1 MSRKLLSAI
10 NLTKNLHKGLEI
22 RGIILGEGEN
32 CCWVLG
38 AGYWVLVACCWL
50 LVVAGCLLLVT
61 GYWLKNTFVL
71 KSGNYFVN

>member
-32 CCWVLG
+32 CCWLLG
-38 AGYWVLVACCWL
+38 
-50 LVVAGCLLLVT
+50 AGCLLLVT

>member
-38 AGYWVLVACCWL
+38 AGCLLLVAGCCWL
-50 LVVAGCLLLVT
+50 LVA